1 MISFSSFFP
10 GPVPLKCYGDNYNH
24 SFYSFIERSFMGF
37 QFPNLTTFISLMT
50 HNRTHQVKERI
61 KRKLSRFL
69 FGWVEEEDDLLNVCC
84 SSSWWT
90 PCLRHISG
98 ISFVAPTSSTT
109 MPSSVWS
116 TTTTSRHL
124 CSWRLYVQPL
134 KEKHTNKRSH
144 IDDVKQFSVYSLQES
159 LPVAVRR
166 PTLPCVW
173 PVALSSSSR
182 SEANAWFDRRLP
194 NYLVFLSKTL
204 IGSNVTH
211 NASCMAFQKL
221 YVCFKQRYV
230 LFLWDFYIFVFK

>member
-1 MISFSSFFP
+1 MQKSLKLWLLADQVCLTDDLFLFLFP

-50 HNRTHQVKERI
+50 HNRTHQVKESI
-61 KRKLSRFL
+61 KRKLLRFS
-69 FGWVEEEDDLLNVCC
+69 FGWEEEEDDLLNVCC
-84 SSSWWT
+84 SFSWWT

-134 KEKHTNKRSH
+134 TENTHKNA
-144 IDDVKQFSVYSLQES
+144 D
-159 LPVAVRR
+159 
-166 PTLPCVW
+166 TL
-173 PVALSSSSR
+173 
-182 SEANAWFDRRLP
+182 
-194 NYLVFLSKTL
+194 
-204 IGSNVTH
+204 
-211 NASCMAFQKL
+211 MM
-221 YVCFKQRYV
+221 
-230 LFLWDFYIFVFK
+230 